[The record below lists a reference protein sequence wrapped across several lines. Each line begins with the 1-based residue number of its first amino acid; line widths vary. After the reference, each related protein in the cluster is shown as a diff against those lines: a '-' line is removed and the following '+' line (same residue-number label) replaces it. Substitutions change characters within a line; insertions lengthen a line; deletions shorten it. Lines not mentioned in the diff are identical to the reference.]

1 MDTVNIFQNVKQI
14 IVVNETLKQPKKKRA
29 AQMAQA
35 SAGAFFEAGKDVKK
49 AWLKEGRPKIV
60 LKALGADDLRDLL
73 SKAEKRKL
81 PIYLVEDKVRPSS
94 ATATVACLGIG
105 PVCDE
110 QVNQMMDI
118 FNYYCWVRENAFN
131 VR

>member
-1 MDTVNIFQNVKQI
+1 MAEIDMFQNVKQI
-14 IVVNETLKQPKKKRA
+14 IVVNETLKLPKKRRA

-35 SAGAFFEAGKDVKK
+35 SAGAFFEAGKDVKR

-60 LKALGADDLRDLL
+60 LKALGADDLQDLL
-73 SKAEKRKL
+73 SKAAKRKL
-81 PIYLVEDKVRPSS
+81 PIYLVEDKVRPTS

-105 PVCDE
+105 PVCDD
-110 QVNQMMDI
+110 QVDQMMDI

>member
-1 MDTVNIFQNVKQI
+1 M
-14 IVVNETLKQPKKKRA
+14 VNETLKLTKKKRA

-35 SAGAFFEAGKDVKK
+35 SAGAFFEAGKDAKK
-49 AWLKEGRPKIV
+49 AWLKEGRPKII
-60 LKALGADDLRDLL
+60 LKALGTDDLRDLL

-81 PIYLVEDKVRPSS
+81 PICLVEDNLQASP
-94 ATATVACLGIG
+94 AVACLGIG

-110 QVNQMMDI
+110 QIEQMMDI
-118 FNYYCWVRENAFN
+118 FNYYCWVRENVLN